1 MTHLNT
7 TLLHDYLDGELS
19 FDQKAEV
26 ENHLAA
32 CERCRLELEALK
44 RLKAVLSRVETPD
57 PGRAYFKDL
66 NDRIAA
72 RTFCHDIRQP
82 EPVSP
87 VARSLSGRDTLKA
100 LIRLAAVITLLFASF
115 YISQIVR
122 ENRSTRWADKITQG
136 KYAGTDSIESSPDI
150 IEPQAGI
157 NSVGSPPPVEN
168 TTESDYIIEKK
179 DRITE

>member
-19 FDQKAEV
+19 SDQKEGV

-32 CERCRLELEALK
+32 CERCRLEFEALK
-44 RLKAVLSRVETPD
+44 RLKVALSRVETPN
-57 PGRAYFKDL
+57 PGPVYFKDL

-72 RTFCHDIRQP
+72 RTSYHDIGQTKP
-82 EPVSP
+82 ASP
-87 VARSLSGRDTLKA
+87 VGRSLSGRDTLKA

-115 YISQIVR
+115 YISQIVQ
-122 ENRSTRWADKITQG
+122 ENRSTRWADKITQS
-136 KYAGTDSIESSPDI
+136 KYARTDSVESSSEI

-157 NSVGSPPPVEN
+157 NRVGSPPPVEN
-168 TTESDYIIEKK
+168 TGESDYNMEKK
-179 DRITE
+179 DRITD